1 MDQFEIAIC
10 GGGVGGLACALALIK
25 AGHKVTVF
33 ERAEQFLRI
42 GADDGHEVQEL
53 RVIDFAA
60 QQTSQVGDRLLAFA
74 DDLALALRLLG
85 QGEGRR
91 REDGAE

>member
-42 GADDGHEVQEL
+42 GADVNL
-53 RVIDFAA
+53 CLLY
-60 QQTSQVGDRLLAFA
+60 TSPSPRDS
-74 DDLALALRLLG
+74 
-85 QGEGRR
+85 
-91 REDGAE
+91 

>member
-10 GGGVGGLACALALIK
+10 GGGVGGLAGALALIK

-42 GADDGHEVQEL
+42 GADVNLTPNAVKALDGLGIGE
-53 RVIDFAA
+53 
-60 QQTSQVGDRLLAFA
+60 
-74 DDLALALRLLG
+74 ALRKTAARPAYPSAAPG
-85 QGEGRR
+85 TPAKKPR
-91 REDGAE
+91 ACP